1 MDIPFKKD
9 SQNYRLLM
17 ALQKGPL
24 YNYEIAKQI
33 GSLAHTA
40 RTRDLRKHGYP
51 VITEKVPDKSGV
63 YISYLK

>member
-1 MDIPFKKD
+1 MENPFKEG

-17 ALQKGPL
+17 ALKKGPL
-24 YNYEIAKQI
+24 YNYEIARQI

-51 VITEKVPDKSGV
+51 VITERVPDKTGV